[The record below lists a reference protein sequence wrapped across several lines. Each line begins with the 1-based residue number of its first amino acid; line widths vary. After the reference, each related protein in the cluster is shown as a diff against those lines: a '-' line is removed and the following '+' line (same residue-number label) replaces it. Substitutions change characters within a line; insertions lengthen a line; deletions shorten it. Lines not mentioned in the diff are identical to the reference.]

1 MTELYD
7 IRDDRFRA
15 LLQMNVALTRL
26 SSGHMWTEGPVWVP
40 AHQCLYFS
48 DIPNQ
53 RIHRWTPDGSVT
65 VLRNSSGFANGNT
78 LDRQGRLLTCQHGTR
93 SLTRTD
99 HDGTIETLADSFE
112 GKPLN
117 SPNDVVV
124 KRDGTVWFTDPTY
137 GIMGNYEGN
146 RATPEQDGRHVFRY
160 DPEIRALT
168 VVARGFAQPNGL
180 AFSPDE
186 RVLYIAESGR
196 SHDASVPAVVRAFD
210 VDDDNGLGAGRDLLT
225 LEPGLPDGLRV
236 DVHGNLWVS
245 SADSVQCFDNT
256 GILLGRILVP
266 EVVSNLT
273 FGGPRKTQLFI
284 TATTSVYGIHLNT
297 ESAV

>member
-15 LLQMNVALTRL
+15 LLQLNVALTRL

-65 VLRNSSGFANGNT
+65 VLRESSGFANGNT

-146 RATPEQDGRHVFRY
+146 RATPEQSGRHVFRY
-160 DPEIRALT
+160 DPETRALA

-256 GILLGRILVP
+256 GTLLGRILVP